1 MAVYSSAQNALRLY
15 PLYLCVCHE
24 NRVCLCVFPGFNRW
38 RPVTLEI
45 GGDGESVASI
55 FKSKAHVCFEYLDV
69 CSQNIIPVS
78 PKHVVSSE
86 PNRRRYPKGA
96 CILNRGQTQLRD
108 DSQRVPEA
116 GPSGENRGGE
126 EAVGGGGKNTSKS
139 LIHGQTKELC
149 LDMHGALSN

>member
-1 MAVYSSAQNALRLY
+1 MHYDYIHYTSVFVMKTGSVYVSFQALIDEDRLLSRLEVMGNQLQAY
-15 PLYLCVCHE
+15 SKV
-24 NRVCLCVFPGFNRW
+24 
-38 RPVTLEI
+38 RPV
-45 GGDGESVASI
+45 
-55 FKSKAHVCFEYLDV
+55 VCCKYLDV
-69 CSQNIIPVS
+69 CSQNIVPVS

-86 PNRRRYPKGA
+86 PNRRRYSKGA

>member
-1 MAVYSSAQNALRLY
+1 M
-15 PLYLCVCHE
+15 
-24 NRVCLCVFPGFNRW
+24 
-38 RPVTLEI
+38 
-45 GGDGESVASI
+45 
-55 FKSKAHVCFEYLDV
+55 
-69 CSQNIIPVS
+69 CSQNIVPVS

-139 LIHGQTKELC
+139 FIHGQTKELC